1 MTSPAAPPHA
11 SAAAPRAARAA
22 RLEFALLLV
31 ASLAPG
37 GWVVLRGL
45 AALAAG

>member
-1 MTSPAAPPHA
+1 MSPPAAPLRSP
-11 SAAAPRAARAA
+11 APDRAARAA

-31 ASLAPG
+31 ASLAPA
-37 GWVVLRGL
+37 GWCVLRGL